1 MLVLMG
7 SIVFVSPM
15 QANVHS
21 SRTCRLLGFISR
33 KRDVLRHLTRLS
45 AGFEERST
53 CRTLSASPSTCLLV
67 GRTEP
72 TRWLNATQASRYW
85 RRSSDV
91 RVQRS
96 AVRAQRRLTVIEGS
110 YARIHFFFFFFLYDS
125 FLLNFIKLLS
135 TSNYAPRLIRQVHP
149 QQTLTN
155 RTYILRQYTTRRIS
169 RFSVYV
175 YNVLFILSL
184 HCPVWCI

>member
-1 MLVLMG
+1 MLVLIG
-7 SIVFVSPM
+7 SIASVSPM

-45 AGFEERST
+45 SGFEERST

-67 GRTEP
+67 RRTEP

-91 RVQRS
+91 RVQRW
-96 AVRAQRRLTVIEGS
+96 AAHAQWWLTGIEGS
-110 YARIHFFFFFFLYDS
+110 YARIHFLYDS
-125 FLLNFIKLLS
+125 FCLLHQAPQYLKL
-135 TSNYAPRLIRQVHP
+135 RFQVNP
-149 QQTLTN
+149 PSSSPTN
-155 RTYILRQYTTRRIS
+155 LNEHD
-169 RFSVYV
+169 VYPETV
-175 YNVLFILSL
+175 YDETDI
-184 HCPVWCI
+184 